1 MNCHLSTVDCF
12 IHTKDSF
19 VLLEGSERV

>member
-19 VLLEGSERV
+19 VPLEGSERE